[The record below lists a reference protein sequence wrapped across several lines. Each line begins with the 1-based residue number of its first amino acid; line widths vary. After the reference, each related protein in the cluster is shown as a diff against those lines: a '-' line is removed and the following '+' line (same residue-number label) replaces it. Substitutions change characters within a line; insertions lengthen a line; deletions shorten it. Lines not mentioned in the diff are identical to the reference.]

1 MKYTRMLALV
11 VCAVVTG
18 ALATAAYGSG
28 SQVNGQGQT
37 HLSASLGF
45 NAKSDLT
52 GQLNYNADPAGPD
65 AGFSAHC
72 SGYNFYR
79 SLITPAGFPEV
90 VLGAT
95 CTDKDGATVYLW
107 AAFVDKG
114 EPGSA
119 DRENILWSH
128 TLPVTHANAFIN
140 DGGVISNGNIQIHD

>member
-1 MKYTRMLALV
+1 MNHLRTLAIGV
-11 VCAVVTG
+11 SVIAAGTG
-18 ALATAAYGSG
+18 VSAAYGSG

-45 NAKSDLT
+45 NAKSDRS
-52 GQLNYNADPAGPD
+52 GQLNYNADPNGAN

-95 CTDKDGATVYLW
+95 CTDENGATVYLW

-119 DRENILWSH
+119 DRENILWGH

-140 DGGVISNGNIQIHD
+140 DGGLISNGNIQIHD